1 MDWDSSI
8 HKTEHPRTLNPPG
21 SLGAEPLNSAR
32 KRVGVIGGGAQ
43 PTEFRG
49 NNPCSERGFVPPPN
63 MEAFMAKKKY
73 VWEVHLRPNTLTKD
87 NDRDCIADVHAHAA
101 TQRNEDIAEIITK
114 ERSEFRKE
122 TIINILNMRDKAVKD
137 IIQEGLSF
145 MDGLVQISPRVSGVW
160 ETENS
165 PYDEKV
171 HKRTVDLV
179 PTTDLR
185 TALDAIGVKVLGA
198 KEETARITEITD
210 TATGLKD
217 GTLTIGDDII
227 IEGSKIK
234 VDETDPAQGVFF
246 KAADGT
252 EYKTNRRLSVNLPSQ
267 IIARVPKEVPE
278 GKVEV
283 MVRTKFST
291 GNKTLLQI
299 REIVYG
305 YPCKAKA

>member
-1 MDWDSSI
+1 M
-8 HKTEHPRTLNPPG
+8 
-21 SLGAEPLNSAR
+21 
-32 KRVGVIGGGAQ
+32 
-43 PTEFRG
+43 
-49 NNPCSERGFVPPPN
+49 
-63 MEAFMAKKKY
+63 
-73 VWEVHLRPNTLTKD
+73 HLRPNTLTKD

-101 TQRNEDIAEIITK
+101 TQRNEDIAEMITK
-114 ERSEFRKE
+114 ERSEFSKE

-137 IIQEGLSF
+137 LIQEGLSF

-165 PYDEKV
+165 SYDEKI

-217 GTLTIGDDII
+217 GSLTIGDDII

-246 KAADGT
+246 KAENGT
-252 EYKTNRRLSVNLPSQ
+252 EYKTNRRLSVNNPSQ

>member
-1 MDWDSSI
+1 
-8 HKTEHPRTLNPPG
+8 
-21 SLGAEPLNSAR
+21 
-32 KRVGVIGGGAQ
+32 
-43 PTEFRG
+43 
-49 NNPCSERGFVPPPN
+49 
-63 MEAFMAKKKY
+63 MAKKKY

-137 IIQEGLSF
+137 LIQEGLSF
-145 MDGLVQISPRVSGVW
+145 MDGLIQISPRVSGVW

-246 KAADGT
+246 KAENGT
-252 EYKTNRRLSVNLPSQ
+252 EYKTNRRLSVNNPSQ

>member
-1 MDWDSSI
+1 
-8 HKTEHPRTLNPPG
+8 
-21 SLGAEPLNSAR
+21 
-32 KRVGVIGGGAQ
+32 
-43 PTEFRG
+43 
-49 NNPCSERGFVPPPN
+49 
-63 MEAFMAKKKY
+63 MAKKKF
-73 VWEVHLRPNTLTKD
+73 VWEVYLRPNTLTKD

-217 GTLTIGDDII
+217 GSLTIGDDII

-246 KAADGT
+246 KAENGT
-252 EYKTNRRLSVNLPSQ
+252 EYKTNRRLSVNNPSQ

>member
-1 MDWDSSI
+1 
-8 HKTEHPRTLNPPG
+8 
-21 SLGAEPLNSAR
+21 
-32 KRVGVIGGGAQ
+32 
-43 PTEFRG
+43 
-49 NNPCSERGFVPPPN
+49 
-63 MEAFMAKKKY
+63 MAKKKF
-73 VWEVHLRPNTLTKD
+73 VWEVYLRPNTLTKD

-122 TIINILNMRDKAVKD
+122 TIINVLNMRDKAVKD

-217 GTLTIGDDII
+217 GSLTIGDDII

-246 KAADGT
+246 KAENGT
-252 EYKTNRRLSVNLPSQ
+252 EYKTNRRLSVNNPSQ

-283 MVRTKFST
+283 IVRTKFST

>member
-1 MDWDSSI
+1 
-8 HKTEHPRTLNPPG
+8 
-21 SLGAEPLNSAR
+21 
-32 KRVGVIGGGAQ
+32 
-43 PTEFRG
+43 
-49 NNPCSERGFVPPPN
+49 
-63 MEAFMAKKKY
+63 MAKKKF
-73 VWEVHLRPNTLTKD
+73 VWEVYLRPNTLTKD

-101 TQRNEDIAEIITK
+101 TQRNEDIAELITK

-137 IIQEGLSF
+137 LIQEGLSF

-246 KAADGT
+246 KAENGT
-252 EYKTNRRLSVNLPSQ
+252 EYKTNRRLSVNNPSQ

-283 MVRTKFST
+283 IVRTKFST

>member
-1 MDWDSSI
+1 M
-8 HKTEHPRTLNPPG
+8 
-21 SLGAEPLNSAR
+21 
-32 KRVGVIGGGAQ
+32 
-43 PTEFRG
+43 
-49 NNPCSERGFVPPPN
+49 
-63 MEAFMAKKKY
+63 
-73 VWEVHLRPNTLTKD
+73 HLRPNTLTKD

-101 TQRNEDIAEIITK
+101 TQRNEDIAEMITK
-114 ERSEFRKE
+114 ERSEFSKE

-165 PYDEKV
+165 SYDEKI
-171 HKRTVDLV
+171 HKRTVDLI
-179 PTTDLR
+179 PTADLR
-185 TALDAIGVKVLGA
+185 TTLDAIGVKVLGA
-198 KEETARITEITD
+198 KEETARITEITY

-217 GTLTIGDDII
+217 GSLTIGDDII

-246 KAADGT
+246 KAENGT
-252 EYKTNRRLSVNLPSQ
+252 EYKTNRRLSVNNPSQ

-283 MVRTKFST
+283 IVRTKFST

>member
-1 MDWDSSI
+1 
-8 HKTEHPRTLNPPG
+8 
-21 SLGAEPLNSAR
+21 
-32 KRVGVIGGGAQ
+32 
-43 PTEFRG
+43 
-49 NNPCSERGFVPPPN
+49 
-63 MEAFMAKKKY
+63 MAKKKF
-73 VWEVHLRPNTLTKD
+73 VWEVYLRPNTLTKD

-137 IIQEGLSF
+137 LIQEGLSF

-246 KAADGT
+246 KAENGT
-252 EYKTNRRLSVNLPSQ
+252 EYKTNRRLSVNNPSQ

-283 MVRTKFST
+283 IVRTKFST

>member
-1 MDWDSSI
+1 
-8 HKTEHPRTLNPPG
+8 
-21 SLGAEPLNSAR
+21 
-32 KRVGVIGGGAQ
+32 
-43 PTEFRG
+43 
-49 NNPCSERGFVPPPN
+49 
-63 MEAFMAKKKY
+63 MAKKKF
-73 VWEVHLRPNTLTKD
+73 VWEVYLRPNTLTKD

-246 KAADGT
+246 KAENGT
-252 EYKTNRRLSVNLPSQ
+252 EYKTNRRLSVNNPSQ

>member
-1 MDWDSSI
+1 
-8 HKTEHPRTLNPPG
+8 
-21 SLGAEPLNSAR
+21 
-32 KRVGVIGGGAQ
+32 
-43 PTEFRG
+43 
-49 NNPCSERGFVPPPN
+49 
-63 MEAFMAKKKY
+63 MAKKKF

-137 IIQEGLSF
+137 LIQEGLSF

-165 PYDEKV
+165 SYDEKI

-246 KAADGT
+246 KAENGT
-252 EYKTNRRLSVNLPSQ
+252 EYKTNRRLSVNNPSQ

-283 MVRTKFST
+283 IVRTKFST